1 MKTLRTLLEGGNVF
15 KDADGKPLTGR
26 INQSDVPATV
36 AWLEQLTGLD
46 FTTDI
51 DPDTKKPRR
60 WLGSTGKAPTSGDL
74 DLAVDLNDI
83 SKDQLA
89 AKLTQWIVG
98 HKLPPDEWIK
108 KGGEVHL
115 RTPIQGRPDLG
126 YVQTDF
132 MFFSNLDWGTFY
144 YNQGAGSAYKG
155 MNRAVLM
162 SSLAKHYGLTLG
174 SNGVFSRANKQLITM
189 DPDEAARMI
198 LGPKATRANLSTV
211 ETIFAALAQDK
222 DREVK
227 IKDFREYLN
236 KEGLQQPDAV
246 TEDADTYFLARLRD
260 RIVNQGMQPL
270 VERESANPYTIYE
283 AAAVGVGGRAKGI
296 EHLED
301 YVFRE
306 GTAGVNKALA
316 IVAAFNKDSKTAS
329 VKWDGKPAVVFG
341 RKPETG
347 EFVLTDDSGFGA
359 VGYDGLF
366 TSTRAIANNL
376 SQRDAN
382 AAAKG
387 NLANR
392 VQTLLPTYQTVWP
405 LLEAATPENF
415 RGYVKGDL
423 MYWGKTD
430 QPLPPTEQEIVSG
443 VVYQSAGLLV
453 FKPNTVAYRIP
464 VKSTLGKSILNSEV
478 GVAIHTMYEDVGAEK
493 QPLKGVK
500 FNEVPGLFLILP
512 IYAKPVATENPYVA
526 MIKKVLKATGP
537 AINVL
542 FNPAELRAMKITDFA
557 KLAVDYINRRVDP
570 NDRAYTGD
578 FSDLVPGFEAWLQS
592 TQTAQKYSNIQQY
605 LDSPTSNRN
614 ALQAAF
620 VLFELLHDLKLDLLG
635 KLDQQV
641 PGNEGWVFATP
652 AGYGKAVNRF
662 DFSARNKA
670 RNNPQ
675 PG

>member
-15 KDADGKPLTGR
+15 KDAEGNPLTGR

-36 AWLEQLTGLD
+36 AWLEQLTGIE
-46 FTTDI
+46 F
-51 DPDTKKPRR
+51 PREH
-60 WLGSTGKAPTSGDL
+60 WLGSTGKAPTSGDM
-74 DLAVDLNDI
+74 DLAVDANQV
-83 SKDQLA
+83 SKEQLYA
-89 AKLTQWIVG
+89 ILSQWIVG
-98 HKLPPDEWIK
+98 HKLPPAEWIK

-132 MFFSNLDWGTFY
+132 MFFPNLDWGTFY

-162 SSLAKHYGLTLG
+162 SSIAKQLGLKLG
-174 SNGVFSRANKQLITM
+174 PNGVFSRTSNELLTM

-198 LGPKATRANLSTV
+198 LGPRATRDNLSTV
-211 ETIFAALAQDK
+211 ETIFAALAKDK
-222 DREVK
+222 DKETK
-227 IKDFREYLN
+227 IKDFRDYLN
-236 KEGLQQPDAV
+236 KEGLPQPDAV

-270 VERESANPYTIYE
+270 VEREAANPYTIYE

-306 GTAGVNKALA
+306 GTSGVNKALA
-316 IVAAFNKDSKTAS
+316 IVAAFQQNSKTAS

-341 RKPETG
+341 RKPDTG

-382 AAAKG
+382 AAANG

-405 LLEAATPENF
+405 LLEAATPKNF

-423 MYWGKTD
+423 MYWGSTN
-430 QPLPPTEQEIVSG
+430 QPLPATEQEIVPG

-453 FKPNTVAYRIP
+453 FRPNTVTYRIP
-464 VKSTLGKSILNSEV
+464 VDSTLGQSILNSEV
-478 GVAIHTMYEDVGAEK
+478 GVAVHTMYEDAGAEK
-493 QPLKGVK
+493 QPLSGVK
-500 FNEVPGLFLILP
+500 FNDVPGLFLILP
-512 IYAKPVATENPYVA
+512 IYAKPVEAKNPYVA
-526 MIKKVLKATGP
+526 MIKKVLKAHGP

-605 LDSPTSNRN
+605 LDSPTSNRS